1 MIFPSYSFIFFFL
14 PIFLIIWHK
23 LGHKNYR
30 YLCLTIASY
39 IFYAYW
45 DYRFLS
51 LLLLST
57 LIDYHCGYQIFHSK
71 TQKKRKLFLILS
83 LTSNLGIL
91 FFFKYFYFFSDNLL
105 SIYPNDAFSSFIN
118 HFDIVLPVGIS
129 FYTFQSMSYSI
140 DIYTGKA
147 PAAKNILYFSSYVSM
162 FPQLIAGPIIRYQEI
177 EEQLHSLKKK
187 KWFLYEGLSLFI
199 LGVAKKLLIADSMD
213 PIVYSTFD
221 SIQHPGFFQS
231 WLGVL
236 SYSIQLYFDF
246 SGYSDMALGLGM
258 LLGFKFPINFNSPYK
273 AKNISDFWRR
283 WHISLSNFLRDYLF
297 IPLGGSRVNTLFTF
311 RNLIITMFLGGL
323 WHGAS
328 WNFVIWGL
336 IHGLYLVVHSIFK
349 NSLPFKTHDFF
360 KVILTYFFINLAWIF
375 FRAEDLR
382 SALVILSG
390 CFGLNGLS
398 PSWTTNYLST
408 IGELPSF
415 IALNGG
421 LIQFSTFFFSLFLI
435 FFVKNSNQFI
445 EKSTLLKS
453 IFLGILFGLSLT
465 RMSAETPFL
474 YFQF

>member
-1 MIFPSYSFIFFFL
+1 
-14 PIFLIIWHK
+14 
-23 LGHKNYR
+23 
-30 YLCLTIASY
+30 
-39 IFYAYW
+39 
-45 DYRFLS
+45 
-51 LLLLST
+51 
-57 LIDYHCGYQIFHSK
+57 
-71 TQKKRKLFLILS
+71 
-83 LTSNLGIL
+83 
-91 FFFKYFYFFSDNLL
+91 
-105 SIYPNDAFSSFIN
+105 
-118 HFDIVLPVGIS
+118 
-129 FYTFQSMSYSI
+129 
-140 DIYTGKA
+140 
-147 PAAKNILYFSSYVSM
+147 
-162 FPQLIAGPIIRYQEI
+162 
-177 EEQLHSLKKK
+177 
-187 KWFLYEGLSLFI
+187 
-199 LGVAKKLLIADSMD
+199 
-213 PIVYSTFD
+213 
-221 SIQHPGFFQS
+221 
-231 WLGVL
+231 
-236 SYSIQLYFDF
+236 
-246 SGYSDMALGLGM
+246 
-258 LLGFKFPINFNSPYK
+258 
-273 AKNISDFWRR
+273 
-283 WHISLSNFLRDYLF
+283 
-297 IPLGGSRVNTLFTF
+297 
-311 RNLIITMFLGGL
+311 MFLGGL